1 VTIVFMFPGQSSRDP
16 EMFERLEALDAEAT
30 SAVMGR
36 ASRALGRDLREH
48 YRSGN
53 AAMFE
58 TNRDVQLGV
67 FVANHAHLVALERTG
82 VRAQVSL
89 GLSLGEYN
97 HLVHAGAIAFEDAV
111 RLVDAR
117 GAAYDAGPRG
127 AMACVFPLPLEELHA
142 TVDRMRSHGVL
153 EIANLNSPTQNVI
166 AGEREAVMAACDTLE
181 EEHGCTCVLIEDKI
195 PMHASI
201 FRPVAEALEP
211 ALRAARWRAPRLRY
225 LPNVTATFED
235 APTAARIVERLAC
248 HVHSPVLWRQSIE
261 LVAGMGPDTVF
272 VEVGPRTVLH
282 NLLSRS
288 WKRNPRFATD
298 GQHRGL
304 DALGKEIARAA

>member
-1 VTIVFMFPGQSSRDP
+1 VTIAFMFPGQSSRDP
-16 EMFERLEALDAEAT
+16 QMFERLEALDAEAT

-48 YRSGN
+48 YRESN

-58 TNRDVQLGV
+58 TNRDVQVGV

-82 VRAQVSL
+82 VRAQFSL

-117 GAAYDAGPRG
+117 GVAYDAGPRG
-127 AMACVFPLPLEELHA
+127 AMACVFPLP
-142 TVDRMRSHGVL
+142 VDVLCGTIERMRTFGSL
-153 EIANLNSPTQNVI
+153 DIANLNSPTQNVI
-166 AGEREAVMAACDTLE
+166 AGAREAVLAACESLE
-181 EEHGCTCVLIEDKI
+181 DEHGCTCVLIEDKI

-201 FRPVAEALEP
+201 FRPVARALEP
-211 ALRAARWRAPRLRY
+211 VLRAARWRTPRLPY
-225 LPNVTATFED
+225 LPNVTASFEA
-235 APTAARIVERLAC
+235 APTPSRIVERLVS

-261 LVAGMGPDTVF
+261 LVAGAGAEMVF